1 MPTTTTV
8 RPRLKRYLWP
18 MLGLMGTWV
27 VLVAGMATTASTAP
41 MTDEETG
48 YMARAIAWGLCAI
61 AALTALAFAGHWA
74 INGVRFG
81 GATTAAGPVAPTIV
95 GPEILDQ
102 ADQATWSLELRGV
115 GIAPEINHQ
124 SSVWRLIQEKRDNF
138 TSVFSQDPQDYPDS
152 SQGRG
157 TSASIRTGAA
167 FEYAATD
174 SVAYWPI
181 PAFVAEPPQREPS
194 AELRAASLISN
205 GRNKGSLGVTLFLW
219 QQDANTNHA
228 QHLIEQL
235 FNFMAEHA
243 EVPQA
248 MIASRDGD
256 VARNMYRPAGSPALP
271 DGLYVPKVLDNTAVL
286 MVSRSDR
293 VDHHLRP
300 RAPEYRENNQDT
312 KTDMG
317 KLWAFYWKQSD
328 LAYDE
333 YDADTRARRV
343 IAPFYPGTMTSAYW
357 QAALP
362 ELWKTIDN
370 RGPGQFT
377 PTPWLPVRWT
387 RHQVAEFDRAP
398 KLGHLHRPVKV
409 PLRDE
414 QGKPLKPALQAK
426 ALKAGWA
433 QVLATLPPGHSP
445 VRVFYDSTDNQDS
458 IIALNTA
465 LHELNAD
472 GHGLDPG
479 NVDEGYDIGRRLGD
493 TGLGSAL
500 VQIGLAAIAS
510 YKDGGVSA
518 VMYAGE
524 DGSVSL
530 QMVRPPSAE
539 EKNHNAPYGEED
551 PFMYRAR

>member
-1 MPTTTTV
+1 
-8 RPRLKRYLWP
+8 
-18 MLGLMGTWV
+18 
-27 VLVAGMATTASTAP
+27 
-41 MTDEETG
+41 
-48 YMARAIAWGLCAI
+48 MARAIAWGLCAI

-181 PAFVAEPPQREPS
+181 PAFVAEPPRREPTN
-194 AELRAASLISN
+194 EQQAASLIRN

-219 QQDANTNHA
+219 QQDANALHA
-228 QHLIEQL
+228 QRLIAQL
-235 FNFMAEHA
+235 FEFFDAHP

-248 MIASRDGD
+248 LIASRDGD
-256 VARNMYRPAGSPALP
+256 VVREMYRPYGTPGLADGHYLP
-271 DGLYVPKVLDNTAVL
+271 EVLDNTAAL
-286 MVSRSDR
+286 LVSRSDR
-293 VDHHLRP
+293 VDHYLRSY
-300 RAPEYRENNQDT
+300 APDYRENNQTTDT
-312 KTDMG
+312 DLG
-317 KLWAFYWKQSD
+317 RLWDFYWKRAD
-328 LAYDE
+328 LAEDE
-333 YDADTRARRV
+333 FDAAARAKGTPDA
-343 IAPFYPGTMTSAYW
+343 ISPGTMTSAYW

-433 QVLATLPPGHSP
+433 QALATLPPGHGP

-472 GHGLDPG
+472 GHGLDPA

-539 EKNHNAPYGEED
+539 EKKHNAPYGEED